1 MNDYDQV
8 KIKKRIRKQN
18 WNVVERQQDLFLQ
31 LYNEVASWSLFLWVH
46 T

>member
-18 WNVVERQQDLFLQ
+18 WNVCGKTTRSISSIIQ
-31 LYNEVASWSLFLWVH
+31 
-46 T
+46 